1 MCTGPD
7 RSRRV
12 CLCSMSMFI
21 SADPLIKLILVA
33 VAHTLPC
40 EMVRPCPLSSS
51 SVCLHGWVDGACVFC
66 VIVVWFSDACVVCL
80 CVRSWQVVDLRDEYQ
95 RIDTDCNGAL
105 SFPEFSGALGHA
117 RAVASGEVDLSIAY
131 SAISIDR
138 SHGHA
143 EEMGYHEYIAAAMCR
158 RIEIEETRIQAVFDM
173 LDGGE
178 F

>member
-66 VIVVWFSDACVVCL
+66 VIVVSAVIVIRLLAWLGGWGL
-80 CVRSWQVVDLRDEYQ
+80 CVLCDSRVRCHRHPFACMAGW
-95 RIDTDCNGAL
+95 
-105 SFPEFSGALGHA
+105 
-117 RAVASGEVDLSIAY
+117 
-131 SAISIDR
+131 
-138 SHGHA
+138 
-143 EEMGYHEYIAAAMCR
+143 MGLVCS
-158 RIEIEETRIQAVFDM
+158 V
-173 LDGGE
+173 
-178 F
+178 